1 VGALAVLG
9 LGAVLSGIY
18 FTADNETTIPLALV
32 RDRVEDVAPAT
43 DISTDTRIG
52 PAPLIQAEE
61 EPGNPPEVEARP
73 ELPVEDEALAS
84 IDPVEEISVIAP
96 ENLTATAAEIDAV
109 VAETPV
115 PATIEHTANLAVSE
129 EQLAESPP
137 EQMRDDRDTGDS
149 VAAVEIPAEAEEAE
163 NSEIQIPQ
171 DLRELEDPLSEL
183 SGLIVIRARASGDW
197 LQAIS
202 GKNAY
207 TLQMA
212 SFPINDDLMLEEY
225 LQLLSLATLIDETYL
240 CLISGTS
247 RLSPQW
253 LVIHGDFNGL
263 STARAYIDELPAYSR
278 RYEPFVRNSSSIACL
293 NNTGRSRVREILDR

>member
-1 VGALAVLG
+1 
-9 LGAVLSGIY
+9 
-18 FTADNETTIPLALV
+18 
-32 RDRVEDVAPAT
+32 
-43 DISTDTRIG
+43 
-52 PAPLIQAEE
+52 
-61 EPGNPPEVEARP
+61 
-73 ELPVEDEALAS
+73 
-84 IDPVEEISVIAP
+84 
-96 ENLTATAAEIDAV
+96 
-109 VAETPV
+109 
-115 PATIEHTANLAVSE
+115 
-129 EQLAESPP
+129 
-137 EQMRDDRDTGDS
+137 
-149 VAAVEIPAEAEEAE
+149 
-163 NSEIQIPQ
+163 
-171 DLRELEDPLSEL
+171 L